1 MVDKTATKN
10 DSKVILIS
18 IQDITF
24 SSSTWNMSY
33 VDVNIRRCDIT
44 ALILNTVG
52 YNHSYNNLRIS
63 HSQFGNI
70 RVESMEVTLTN
81 STAEKV
87 KSTQNMLNAK
97 SAKLYIDMCSFLQIN
112 TTGSAVKISDGSNA
126 TLNKCVVR
134 DNSAGSGVVSA
145 MDRSH
150 LDINGSMFE
159 GNVGN
164 ETGAAIYL
172 QNESEAV
179 IHKSV
184 FNSNMANF
192 GAAIFMEMNS
202 NISIF
207 ASDFTSNYAS
217 QTGGAIFTTNK
228 TSVLID
234 GCLFHN
240 NTGHDES
247 GALAINNETTLTA
260 SNCTFAQNKGNLA
273 ATIYGRGYSTMDF
286 TDCTFERNHATL
298 YSGGV
303 FGITGFTNLTLNRS
317 LFLNNS
323 AFHLAGVFY
332 ANKNSWIYA
341 SDCKFIGNNAATSAG
356 VLYALENSHTNITN
370 STFAHNSVTTNAGVF
385 LGTKSTYLTIW
396 NSTFFNNSCTTGYGG
411 VIDGFTTNTVYGSH
425 FEENYSGFRGGAIA
439 KGVNITIVDSQF
451 IRNKAG
457 INGGS
462 MYCEDC
468 GITCKNCTI
477 RQNEAKADAGAI
489 YIRRANG
496 GLTIEGSDISNNTA
510 TFGNGGAIFMMDHV
524 EAIITNSTINHNK
537 GSNSGGAM
545 YMATG
550 AEVKIENTVFANNSV
565 KFMAGALL
573 IGSSVKLS
581 AINTKFLQNSAVA
594 YGGAVR
600 LQTYSEACFEGC
612 SFIQNNGYEYAGAIY
627 VTRSTIRLAK
637 CTFENNVAKLGTG
650 LHYYINDRKER
661 RETETYRTL
670 FIDGNV
676 KLDTNGSNFLERAIA
691 DNFIH
696 STRPDVKVVETP
708 FASGTDKIVWHKSP

>member
-1 MVDKTATKN
+1 MIDKTMARN
-10 DSKVILIS
+10 DSKPILIS
-18 IQDITF
+18 IKDVTF
-24 SSSTWNMSY
+24 GTSHWNMSY
-33 VDVNIRRCDIT
+33 VDVNISHCDISQ
-44 ALILNTVG
+44 LILTTTGYSDNHNTLTVL
-52 YNHSYNNLRIS
+52 HSK
-63 HSQFGNI
+63 FGKVKI
-70 RVESMEVTLTN
+70 ESMNLTLSN
-81 STAEKV
+81 STAESV
-87 KSTQNMLNAK
+87 YSMQNILDTK
-97 SAKLYIDMCSFLQIN
+97 SAILHIDTCKFMQIS
-112 TTGSAVKISDGSNA
+112 TTGSAVKISDGTNA

-134 DNSAGSGVVSA
+134 DNYVGSGVVSA

-150 LDINGSMFE
+150 LDIKDSRFE

-179 IHKSV
+179 IHQSV
-184 FNSNMANF
+184 FNSNMANY
-192 GAAIFMEMNS
+192 GAAIFMEKKS
-202 NISIF
+202 NVSIF
-207 ASDFTSNYAS
+207 ASNFTSNYAS

-234 GCLFHN
+234 KCLFHN

-247 GALAINNETTLTA
+247 GALAINNETTITA
-260 SNCTFAQNKGNLA
+260 SNCTFTLNKGNLA

-303 FGITGFTNLTLNRS
+303 FGITGFTNLTLHHS
-317 LFLNNS
+317 SFLNNS

-341 SDCKFIGNNAATSAG
+341 NDCKFIGNNAATSAG

-385 LGTKSTYLTIW
+385 LGTKGTYLTIW

-451 IRNKAG
+451 IRNRAG

-524 EAIITNSTINHNK
+524 EATITNSTINHNK

-637 CTFENNVAKLGTG
+637 CNFENNVAKLGTG

-661 RETETYRTL
+661 RETETYQTL

-676 KLDTNGSNFLERAIA
+676 KLDTNGSNFLEKAIA

-696 STRPDVKVVETP
+696 STRPDVKLVETP
-708 FASGTDKIVWHKSP
+708 FASGTDKTIR